1 MKELVPVLKSA
12 KESGLKLSLHMAEV
26 SRICIYMLHF

>member
-1 MKELVPVLKSA
+1 MKELIPILKSA

-26 SRICIYMLHF
+26 SKMFHL